1 MGIKQIIALTA
12 LTASVSMLGINTTAN
27 AEEIT
32 HNNITE
38 VIESNIN
45 PRTSGIFKVTAK
57 SGANIRSGS
66 GTNYSIVATARYG
79 AELTFCNATRVDSSG
94 VKWYKVQAEFSSVQG
109 WISSTTGT
117 LNEN

>member
-38 VIESNIN
+38 VILIL
-45 PRTSGIFKVTAK
+45 
-57 SGANIRSGS
+57 
-66 GTNYSIVATARYG
+66 
-79 AELTFCNATRVDSSG
+79 ELLEYL
-94 VKWYKVQAEFSSVQG
+94 K
-109 WISSTTGT
+109 
-117 LNEN
+117 